1 MFKINELKEIINL
14 IDQSNIKEFE
24 LEYEG
29 QKIKLKKQSEHIIE
43 TNSIVRN
50 NNPIMGQS
58 VSIENQVEYIK
69 EIQNKDLVQIK
80 SPMVGTFYKAI
91 APEKPPFVKIG
102 DKINEDTVVCI
113 IEAMKLFNE
122 IKAEVN
128 GEIVEILVEEGQ
140 LIEYGQPLFLV
151 K

>member
-29 QKIKLKKQSEHIIE
+29 QKIKLKKQSEQIIE
-43 TNSIVRN
+43 TNSNVRN
-50 NNPIMGQS
+50 TVNTQ
-58 VSIENQVEYIK
+58 NQVEYIK
-69 EIQNKDLVQIK
+69 ETKNDNYTQIK
-80 SPMVGTFYKAI
+80 SPMVGTFYKAT
-91 APEKPPFVKIG
+91 APDKAPYVKVG
-102 DKINEDTVVCI
+102 DKVNEDTVVCI

-122 IKAEVN
+122 IKAEVT
-128 GEIVEILVEEGQ
+128 GEIVEVLAEEGQ
-140 LIEYGQPLFLV
+140 LIEYGQPLFLI